1 MRRSLLVLVA
11 LLVLATP
18 GARANQPDVAGMT
31 KPVTEL
37 QKAIQDKNR
46 AAFKALWHADGY
58 AKNLVGQSGLSGEQ
72 VFDQATRKGWFP
84 RPVPARLHQDG
95 RGGPYVMPIEIYSP
109 SEQRVLGPC
118 RCGSR
123 RESGGSSS
131 AAARSSRRSWR
142 SGAAGRPSRRCRRAP
157 DQDRLERDPSHPPC
171 VPG

>member
-109 SEQRVLGPC
+109 SEQRVLGKGWVLPVWLEAGK
-118 RCGSR
+118 RWVILGGGEKLEEVVALGR
-123 RESGGSSS
+123 RWQ
-131 AAARSSRRSWR
+131 AKQALPP
-142 SGAAGRPSRRCRRAP
+142 RP
-157 DQDRLERDPSHPPC
+157 
-171 VPG
+171 